1 MSLEQTALVLLVDD
15 NPANLQLISHNLRG
29 RGYNIA
35 TASNGFEALDR
46 VRISPVPDMIL
57 LDIMMPEI
65 DGYKVCEELK
75 KNPKTQDIPVI
86 FFTAKISTEDI
97 IRGFEAGAV
106 DYITKPFNSA
116 ELIAR
121 VETHLKIKFLRE
133 HIEEQNRLLQSLSTE
148 KEELL
153 AIAAHDLKNP
163 LYNISM
169 LAKVIRDDLEL
180 SEEEIKEFTEDIV
193 TTSDRMLDLIR
204 NLLDINAIEQGKI
217 KLHLEKVN
225 INEVI
230 KIVINFYKE
239 TSIEKKID
247 IIYKPELEESFANID
262 RNAIIQIIDNLL
274 SNALKY
280 SPFEKKVY
288 LKNYELDGFCV
299 FEVKDQGPGL
309 SEADKS
315 KLFGKFVKLSSRP
328 TGNEQSN
335 GLGLSIVKK
344 YVETMNGSVECE
356 TELGQGCKFI
366 VKIPTYSTTT
376 TNS

>member
-1 MSLEQTALVLLVDD
+1 MSHDKTAFILLIDD

-29 RGYNIA
+29 KGYNMA
-35 TASNGFEALDR
+35 TADNGFAALDR
-46 VRISPVPDMIL
+46 AKESPKPDLIL

-75 KNPKTQDIPVI
+75 KNPETKDIPVI

-97 IRGFEAGAV
+97 VRGFEAGAV
-106 DYITKPFNSA
+106 DYITKPFNAA

-121 VETHLKIKFLRE
+121 VETHLKLKFLHE
-133 HIEEQNRLLQSLSTE
+133 HIEEQNKLLTSLSTE

-180 SEEEIKEFTEDIV
+180 SQEEVKEFTEDIV
-193 TTSDRMLDLIR
+193 TTSDRMLDLMC

-225 INEVI
+225 LNEVI
-230 KIVINFYKE
+230 EIVIGFYKE
-239 TSIEKKID
+239 RAAEKNIQL
-247 IIYKPELEESFANID
+247 IYEPQLDKSYANVD
-262 RNAIIQIIDNLL
+262 RNAIIQIIDNIL
-274 SNALKY
+274 SNAIKY
-280 SPFEKKVY
+280 SPFDKSVFI
-288 LKNYELDGFCV
+288 KNYEDNDFCS
-299 FEVKDQGPGL
+299 FEIKDEGPGL
-309 SEADKS
+309 SDADKT

-344 YVETMNGSVECE
+344 YVETMNGSVICE
-356 TELGQGCKFI
+356 TELGKGCNFI
-366 VKIPTYSTTT
+366 VRIPVYKSQ
-376 TNS
+376 SIES